1 MLLGVA
7 FSADYPYIIYMINLT
22 DETKNQERIEVL
34 RNNFVEGAFPKTNA
48 GLHEA
53 FALVEDLKDC
63 FGDKDDIY
71 DVFLYD
77 PITNWATDLSLD
89 VSYSDWD

>member
-1 MLLGVA
+1 
-7 FSADYPYIIYMINLT
+7 MINLT

-34 RNNFVEGAFPKTNA
+34 RNNFVEGAFSKTNA

-63 FGDKDDIY
+63 FGDKDDVY

-77 PITNWATDLSLD
+77 PATNYATDLSLD